1 MQAISPATSQK
12 RGAPWRSGATNRLDF
27 VEDGGVSHP
36 DRSERLI
43 DEHEA
48 ATWIT
53 DGMTIAIGD
62 PAPMAM
68 IRHIVRL
75 GVRDLTVVGSGLG
88 LDLLIA
94 ARLVR

>member
-1 MQAISPATSQK
+1 M
-12 RGAPWRSGATNRLDF
+12 
-27 VEDGGVSHP
+27 SHP
-36 DRSERLI
+36 ERSERLI

-68 IRHIVRL
+68 IPETTRPKS
-75 GVRDLTVVGSGLG
+75 GSLRGPVSL
-88 LDLLIA
+88 
-94 ARLVR
+94 ARLRGAR